1 MRGKAGR
8 FNFALF
14 LAVVLLLG
22 TLSLTAFLWSIFI
35 DCRVSAPT
43 EKSVPIMSL
52 RDIPTD
58 GKFTPNVAPLTYP
71 ESINA
76 QIMGIISGLGIQT
89 YDLGLVGY
97 WEPDSPFNEA
107 KRGREVVLI
116 GISSGKYQGTLIIT
130 TPKGPIIA
138 TPQMLYTPD
147 PPMWEEN
154 YALITQRY
162 SEWKTQLEKNSKL
175 VSDESFKFPD
185 KDGLLAWEFGGK
197 TCVLSKDG
205 LSFFDVTIED
215 TEKFLSKQNHIP
227 FAPPA
232 LHLAITVGLLSLFA
246 LALFIKG
253 IQDIGIASIFCAA
266 CLGAIGGASLF
277 LQQYIPGTLL
287 PLASVLSVGI
297 VWTIPIIA
305 ISSAFAL
312 DLSLGWFWLI
322 YSILASGV
330 VLQWIFPPDY
340 VWFPIE
346 GIIFIL
352 MLIVFISMAI
362 KPKMPIK
369 KELFPQTPGQNGIA

>member
-1 MRGKAGR
+1 MRGKAGK
-8 FNFALF
+8 FSFAIF
-14 LAVVLLLG
+14 LAWVLFIG
-22 TLSLTAFLWSIFI
+22 ALSLTAFFWYKSLSYRINI
-35 DCRVSAPT
+35 PT
-43 EKSVPIMSL
+43 EKSAPIMSL
-52 RDIPTD
+52 RDIPID
-58 GKFTPNVAPLTYP
+58 GKSTPNVAPLTYP

-162 SEWKTQLEKNSKL
+162 SEWKAQLEKNSKL
-175 VSDESFKFPD
+175 VSDESFKFLD
-185 KDGLLAWEFGGK
+185 KDDLLVWEFGGT
-197 TCVLSKDG
+197 TCVLSKNG
-205 LSFFDVTIED
+205 LSSFDATIEN
-215 TEKFLSKQNHIP
+215 TEKFLSKQNYIP
-227 FAPPA
+227 FSQSP
-232 LHLAITVGLLSLFA
+232 LHKLITGFLLIMFA
-246 LALFIKG
+246 LALLIKRNN
-253 IQDIGIASIFCAA
+253 DISIASSFCVV
-266 CLGAIGGASLF
+266 CLGAIGGASIF
-277 LQQYIPGTLL
+277 FQQYIPGSLV
-287 PLASVLSVGI
+287 PIASILSLGI
-297 VWTIPIIA
+297 VWTLPIIA
-305 ISSAFAL
+305 ASFAYAY
-312 DLSLGWFWLI
+312 DLALGWSWLF

-340 VWFPIE
+340 VWYPID

-352 MLIVFISMAI
+352 TLITFISVAK

>member
-1 MRGKAGR
+1 MRGKAGK
-8 FNFALF
+8 FSFAIF
-14 LAVVLLLG
+14 LAWVLFIG
-22 TLSLTAFLWSIFI
+22 ALSLTAFFWYKSLSYRINI
-35 DCRVSAPT
+35 PT
-43 EKSVPIMSL
+43 EKSAPIMSL
-52 RDIPTD
+52 RDIPID
-58 GKFTPNVAPLTYP
+58 GKSTPNVAPLTYP

-205 LSFFDVTIED
+205 LSFFDATIED
-215 TEKFLSKQNHIP
+215 TGKFLSKQNHIP

-277 LQQYIPGTLL
+277 LQQYVPGTLL

-312 DLSLGWFWLI
+312 DLSLGWFWLV
-322 YSILASGV
+322 YSILSSGV

-369 KELFPQTPGQNGIA
+369 KELFPQTPEQNGVA